1 MIKRDIEKLVH
12 GGEYV
17 AKVRVAL
24 IENEHEW
31 YPAYP
36 LDDVLKLDRVRKALE
51 QGDIESATK
60 EAEVFQLKPV
70 AAE

>member
-1 MIKRDIEKLVH
+1 MIKREIEKLVH
-12 GGEYV
+12 GGNYV

-24 IENEHEW
+24 IENDHEW

-36 LDDVLKLDRVRKALE
+36 LDDVLKMDRVRKALE
-51 QGDIESATK
+51 QGDIASASKES
-60 EAEVFQLKPV
+60 EVCQLKPV